1 MKIKNLEVAKKYG
14 FVTIFKEE
22 NLPTNVVKW
31 RDDFNNE
38 ELERFINLHTEDDVI
53 RKETIVVSDRS
64 DLYYYDDCLAYNM
77 GHSRRG
83 QFYYILCDK
92 ETLDLTILATS
103 PDGSGCDCDLPDVLV
118 EMILNGD
125 VVLK

>member
-14 FVTIFKEE
+14 FLPIFQEDKLPSKVFQFSNDYTQEEVDYYNKIWEKDDEIKKE
-22 NLPTNVVKW
+22 N
-31 RDDFNNE
+31 
-38 ELERFINLHTEDDVI
+38 
-53 RKETIVVSDRS
+53 IVVSEYS
-64 DLYYYDDCLAYNM
+64 DLYYFDDYLAYNI

-83 QFYYILCDK
+83 QYYYILCEKD
-92 ETLDLTILATS
+92 TLELSIIATS
-103 PDGSGCDCDLPDVLV
+103 PDGSGSNCNLPDILV